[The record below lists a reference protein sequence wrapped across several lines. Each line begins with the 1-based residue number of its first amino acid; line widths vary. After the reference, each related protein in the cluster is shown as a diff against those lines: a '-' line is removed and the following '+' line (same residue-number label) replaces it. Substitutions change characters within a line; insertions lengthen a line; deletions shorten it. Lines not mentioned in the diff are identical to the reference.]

1 VSLPLAEPVE
11 HVAEFIVYAMPG
23 FVALQLYRNLYP
35 IKGLTEFLR
44 VAWSLIYGVF
54 LASLVRGLDARY
66 LGHSLHS
73 ADEGFPRLSFILALV
88 VAGVLW
94 GFILAAFT
102 RLRLFLS
109 DTYPALDFISPDVQ
123 SIWASINQTQAGWA
137 VVFTDDGAIYM
148 GWIGEFTYLPDAA
161 DNDFLL
167 SDATR
172 LNDDFTVS
180 YEVKGQ
186 GCLSEYEECE
196 TNRVQ
201 KGQLSS
207 IFNVRPAGC

>member
-1 VSLPLAEPVE
+1 MPLPLAEPVE
-11 HVAEFIVYAMPG
+11 HIAEFIVYAMPG
-23 FVALQLYRNLYP
+23 FVSLQLYRNLYP

-44 VAWSLIYGVF
+44 VAWSLIYGVC
-54 LASLVRGLDARY
+54 LASMVRGLDARY
-66 LGHSLHS
+66 LAHSLHS
-73 ADEGFPRLSFILALV
+73 ADEGFPRFRFILALV
-88 VAGVLW
+88 AAGVLW
-94 GFILAAFT
+94 GLVLAGFT

-109 DTYPALDFISPDVQ
+109 DTHPSLDFISPDVQ

-137 VVFTDDGAIYM
+137 VVFTDDGAIYL

-180 YEVKGQ
+180 YEVDGQ
-186 GCLSEYEECE
+186 GVYLNTKNVKRIEF
-196 TNRVQ
+196 R
-201 KGQLSS
+201 KG
-207 IFNVRPAGC
+207 N

>member
-1 VSLPLAEPVE
+1 MPLPLAEPVE
-11 HVAEFIVYAMPG
+11 HIAEFIVYAMPG

-44 VAWSLIYGVF
+44 VAWSLIYGVC

-66 LGHSLHS
+66 FAHSLHS
-73 ADEGFPRLSFILALV
+73 ADEGFPRLAFILALV
-88 VAGVLW
+88 AAGVLW
-94 GFILAAFT
+94 GLVLAGLT

-109 DTYPALDFISPDVQ
+109 DTYPSLDFISPDVQ

-137 VVFTDDGAIYM
+137 VVFTNDGAIYL

-180 YEVKGQ
+180 YEVDGQ
-186 GCLSEYEECE
+186 GVYLNTKNVKRIEF
-196 TNRVQ
+196 R
-201 KGQLSS
+201 KG
-207 IFNVRPAGC
+207 N

>member
-1 VSLPLAEPVE
+1 
-11 HVAEFIVYAMPG
+11 
-23 FVALQLYRNLYP
+23 
-35 IKGLTEFLR
+35 
-44 VAWSLIYGVF
+44 
-54 LASLVRGLDARY
+54 
-66 LGHSLHS
+66 
-73 ADEGFPRLSFILALV
+73 
-88 VAGVLW
+88 VLW

-186 GCLSEYEECE
+186 GVYLNTKNVKRIEF
-196 TNRVQ
+196 R
-201 KGQLSS
+201 KG
-207 IFNVRPAGC
+207 N

>member
-1 VSLPLAEPVE
+1 VPLPLAEPVE
-11 HVAEFIVYAMPG
+11 HIAEFIVYAMPG

-44 VAWSLIYGVF
+44 VAWSLIYGVC

-66 LGHSLHS
+66 LDHSLHS
-73 ADEGFPRLSFILALV
+73 ADEGFPRFSFILALV
-88 VAGVLW
+88 AAGVVW
-94 GFILAAFT
+94 GFVLAGFT

-109 DTYPALDFISPDVQ
+109 DTYPSLDFISPDVQ

-137 VVFTDDGAIYM
+137 VVFTDDGAIYL

-180 YEVKGQ
+180 YEVDGQ
-186 GCLSEYEECE
+186 GVYLNTKNVKRIEF
-196 TNRVQ
+196 R
-201 KGQLSS
+201 KG
-207 IFNVRPAGC
+207 N